1 MRKKLLNS
9 AEVKLF
15 KLDYAA
21 ILKALKVY
29 AKRALEK
36 NAKAVILIG
45 SLAKGNYTAFSD
57 ADVVI
62 ISDNVPENPLDRIK
76 IFLDP
81 TLPIDVQPRVYTT
94 QEILKMARQKR
105 RIIEE
110 IVRHGKILAG
120 DEKILKEIE
129 MMFRTHSK

>member
-1 MRKKLLNS
+1 LLNS

-21 ILKALKVY
+21 ILKALKAY

-76 IFLDP
+76 IFLDL

-94 QEILKMARQKR
+94 QEIFKMARQKR